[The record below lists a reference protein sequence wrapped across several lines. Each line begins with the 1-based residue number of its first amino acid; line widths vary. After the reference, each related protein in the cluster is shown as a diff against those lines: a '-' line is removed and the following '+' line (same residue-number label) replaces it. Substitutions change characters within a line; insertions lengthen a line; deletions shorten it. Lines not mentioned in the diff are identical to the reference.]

1 MKKKI
6 AYVIGAIVAILI
18 VIVIVLVLNNQKY
31 VVTFDM
37 QNGEPKF
44 EQLVKRGNRV
54 YEPSDPKK
62 KDYIFLGWYE
72 GNELY
77 DFTKVVKYNMTLV
90 ARWEKDDYVK
100 VSFETVGGNTIEPIS
115 VKKGEKVTRPIDPKK
130 TGHTFK
136 MWTLNGEA
144 FDFETPITEDITL
157 LATYEDVYSVY
168 FDSNGG
174 SKVASGTV
182 KGGKIAKPEDPTRK
196 GYKFLGW
203 YLEDKAYDFNT
214 EVKDNMTLKAKWLLE
229 NAYIKSRTAADN
241 EKLIGLDFSG
251 SKKLSSG
258 EVNVP
263 FAYPI
268 NKIIVGATKPTK
280 NIAKAVDLSVNKD
293 GSVKAY
299 VVKSGTNYDLLI
311 AAEDTRTI
319 INLPSNSSYL
329 FANIYAD
336 SITFNSNVNSK
347 NVTNMSYMFV
357 SSAWTINLKNL
368 DTSNVT
374 NMEGMFCKKLL
385 YNAIDGLDY
394 PYYTGKAKEKLL
406 RFYYNN
412 DYENGYGDGYVRI
425 INDLNTLNVSKVTN
439 MSYLFSSSAYTQIN
453 LSKWNTSKVT
463 NMEGMFEATYAGSS
477 NLNGLKTSN
486 VTNMRYMFWG
496 SNLISTAIE
505 NFDTSKV
512 TDMAYMLA
520 SKYVGALNLSKW
532 NTSKVTKMNS
542 MFFNKYSDSKF
553 TKLDLSGWDTSKVT
567 NMESMFS
574 GIKAD
579 YIMGLNNFNT
589 SKVELMSGMF
599 GNTDSQR
606 YYGSPTK
613 IGNFDISNWDTSNVV
628 SMSYMFTGMDLKG
641 KNLDLS
647 KWDTS
652 KVTYMDSMFSGI
664 KVNSIIGLNNFDTSK
679 VKYMIGMFG
688 LNYNCG
694 TNCFEPTEIENLDIS
709 SWDTSNVLD
718 MEGMF
723 SSGKFK
729 KLILTNFKAVKLTN
743 AMYMFADA
751 TIEELY
757 INSLDLT
764 NVEQNEYAFENLQNY
779 DKLYIQTNESMKNFI
794 TKNYPEYAGCFNMQ

>member
-6 AYVIGAIVAILI
+6 AYIVGAIVAILI
-18 VIVIVLVLNNQKY
+18 VIVIVLVLNNQKC

-44 EQLVKRGNRV
+44 EQLVKRGNKV
-54 YEPSDPKK
+54 YEPSDPKNEG
-62 KDYIFLGWYE
+62 YIFLGWYE

-90 ARWEKDDYVK
+90 AKWEKDDYVK

-174 SKVASGTV
+174 SEVTSGTV
-182 KGGKIAKPEDPTRK
+182 KGGKIAKPEAPTRK

-203 YLEDKAYDFNT
+203 YLEDKAYDFSN

-229 NAYIKSRTAADN
+229 NAYIKSRTASEN
-241 EKLIGLDFSG
+241 EKLIGLDFTNQTQ
-251 SKKLSSG
+251 LSSG
-258 EVNVP
+258 LISVK
-263 FAYPI
+263 FTYPI

-280 NIAKAVDLSVNKD
+280 NIAKEADLSVDKD

-299 VVKSGTNYDLLI
+299 IVKSGTNYDLLI
-311 AAEDTRTI
+311 ATEDRRTI

-329 FANIYAD
+329 FANFYAD

-374 NMEGMFCKKLL
+374 NMEGIFKKEDKLINESTGEIE
-385 YNAIDGLDY
+385 YGMYA
-394 PYYTGKAKEKLL
+394 GKAREKIS

-412 DYENGYGDGYVRI
+412 YLDGYYRT
-425 INDLNTLNVSKVTN
+425 INGLSDINVSKVTN
-439 MSYLFSSSAYTQIN
+439 MSYMFENSAYTQIN

-463 NMEGMFEATYAGSS
+463 NMESMFSGTYADSS

-486 VTNMRYMFWG
+486 VVNMENMFSG
-496 SNLISTAIE
+496 SNLISTA
-505 NFDTSKV
+505 V
-512 TDMAYMLA
+512 A
-520 SKYVGALNLSKW
+520 S
-532 NTSKVTKMNS
+532 
-542 MFFNKYSDSKF
+542 F
-553 TKLDLSGWDTSKVT
+553 DTSKVT
-567 NMESMFS
+567 NMAGIFSRITISQLNLSKWKTSNVTDMSGMFVEAKIDS
-574 GIKAD
+574 I
-579 YIMGLNNFNT
+579 IGLNNFNT
-589 SKVELMSGMF
+589 SRV
-599 GNTDSQR
+599 TD
-606 YYGSPTK
+606 
-613 IGNFDISNWDTSNVV
+613 
-628 SMSYMFTGMDLKG
+628 MSYIFGGIDFNG

-647 KWDTS
+647 SWNTSNVTNMSSMFYNVTINQLDLSSWNTSKVADMSNMFSSIKANSIVGLKDFNTS
-652 KVTYMDSMFSGI
+652 KVTNMEE
-664 KVNSIIGLNNFDTSK
+664 
-679 VKYMIGMFG
+679 MFG
-688 LNYNCG
+688 VTDTIDGYSRS
-694 TNCFEPTEIENLDIS
+694 TEIGNLDIS
-709 SWDTSNVLD
+709 SWDTSKVTD
-718 MEGMF
+718 MSGMF
-723 SSGKFK
+723 AYGKFK
-729 KLILTNFKAVKLTN
+729 EMRLTNFKATKLTN
-743 AMYMFADA
+743 AESIFEGL
-751 TIEELY
+751 TTEKLY
-757 INSLDLT
+757 IDNFDLT
-764 NVEQNEYAFENLQNY
+764 NVSNKDNAFENLQNY
-779 DKLYIQTNESMKNFI
+779 DRLYIQTNDSMKKFI
-794 TKNYPEYAGCFNMQ
+794 TKNYPKYAGCFNMQ

>member
-6 AYVIGAIVAILI
+6 AYIVGAIVAILI

-90 ARWEKDDYVK
+90 AKWEKDDYVK

-182 KGGKIAKPEDPTRK
+182 KGGKIAKPEDPTK
-196 GYKFLGW
+196 SGYKFLGW
-203 YLEDKAYDFNT
+203 YLEDKAYDFNS

-229 NAYIKSRTAADN
+229 NAYIKSRTASEN
-241 EKLIGLDFSG
+241 EKLIGLDFTNQTR
-251 SKKLSSG
+251 LSSG
-258 EVNVP
+258 LISVK
-263 FAYPI
+263 FTYPI

-280 NIAKAVDLSVNKD
+280 NIAKEVDLSVNKD

-347 NVTNMSYMFV
+347 NVINMSYMFV

-374 NMEGMFCKKLL
+374 NMEGIFKKEDKLINGGTGEIE
-385 YNAIDGLDY
+385 YGMYA
-394 PYYTGKAKEKLL
+394 GKAGEKIT
-406 RFYYNN
+406 RFYNN
-412 DYENGYGDGYVRI
+412 SFGSERYFIRTINGLSD
-425 INDLNTLNVSKVTN
+425 LNVSKVTN
-439 MSYLFSSSAYTQIN
+439 MSYMFAESAYTQIN

-463 NMEGMFEATYAGSS
+463 NMESMFSGTYADSS

-486 VTNMRYMFWG
+486 VVNMENMFSG
-496 SNLISTAIE
+496 SNLISTA
-505 NFDTSKV
+505 V
-512 TDMAYMLA
+512 A
-520 SKYVGALNLSKW
+520 S
-532 NTSKVTKMNS
+532 
-542 MFFNKYSDSKF
+542 F
-553 TKLDLSGWDTSKVT
+553 DTSKVT
-567 NMESMFS
+567 NMAGIFS
-574 GIKAD
+574 GITISQLNLSKWKTSNVTDMSGMFVEAKID
-579 YIMGLNNFNT
+579 SIIGLNNFNT
-589 SKVELMSGMF
+589 SRV
-599 GNTDSQR
+599 TD
-606 YYGSPTK
+606 
-613 IGNFDISNWDTSNVV
+613 
-628 SMSYMFTGMDLKG
+628 MSYIFGGIDFNG

-647 KWDTS
+647 SWNTSNVTNMSGMFYNVTINQLDLSSWNTSKVADMSNMFSSIKANSIVGLKDFNTS
-652 KVTYMDSMFSGI
+652 KVTNM
-664 KVNSIIGLNNFDTSK
+664 KE
-679 VKYMIGMFG
+679 MFG
-688 LNYNCG
+688 V
-694 TNCFEPTEIENLDIS
+694 TNTIDGYSRSTEIDNLDIS
-709 SWDTSNVLD
+709 SWDTSKVTD
-718 MEGMF
+718 MSGMF
-723 SSGKFK
+723 AYGKFK
-729 KLILTNFKAVKLTN
+729 EMRLTNFKAIKLTN
-743 AMYMFADA
+743 AEAIFKGL
-751 TIEELY
+751 TTEKLY
-757 INSLDLT
+757 IDNFDLT
-764 NVEQNEYAFENLQNY
+764 NVSNKDNAFADLQNY
-779 DKLYIQTNESMKNFI
+779 DRLYIQTNESMKNFI
-794 TKNYPEYAGCFNMQ
+794 TKNYPKYAGCFNM